1 MKVAGRACAQA
12 GRRVITGH
20 VRAVCKGKFFI
31 VVRIIISVVDI
42 VFATITVHHIL
53 MTMLAR
59 VILAEVVMNNAD
71 TMVILIVQICRQ
83 AVEPPEVP
91 LSSRLATATTTSPAT
106 ATPSSSVNSLVH
118 GAFFVRHSRAA
129 TRESIKKQAE
139 YRL

>member
-12 GRRVITGH
+12 GRVVIMEPAILLLP
-20 VRAVCKGKFFI
+20 RAGI
-31 VVRIIISVVDI
+31 AVDI

-83 AVEPPEVP
+83 AVEPPEAL
-91 LSSRLATATTTSPAT
+91 LSSSIAVTTSSPPT
-106 ATPSSSVNSLVH
+106 ASSPSSGVI
-118 GAFFVRHSRAA
+118 SRS
-129 TRESIKKQAE
+129 RRKS
-139 YRL
+139 

>member
-1 MKVAGRACAQA
+1 MKAAGRVCAQA
-12 GRRVITGH
+12 GRVVIMEPAILLLP
-20 VRAVCKGKFFI
+20 RAGI
-31 VVRIIISVVDI
+31 AVDI